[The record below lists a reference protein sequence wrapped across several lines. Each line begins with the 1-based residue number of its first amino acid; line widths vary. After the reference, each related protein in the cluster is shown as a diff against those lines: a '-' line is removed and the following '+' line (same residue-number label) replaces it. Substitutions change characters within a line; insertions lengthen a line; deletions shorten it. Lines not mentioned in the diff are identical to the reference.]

1 MNTGATSVEREALH
15 SQIDKLNRSAV
26 LHGSESLCKLLKYLG
41 EHSLDSPGASL
52 KEYQIATE
60 VFGRPADFDSRVDS
74 TVRVQTGRLRSKL
87 AEYYAGV
94 GAPDRLVIEIPKG
107 AYSLTYHW
115 RPPLQTP
122 VLTPAPPVETPA
134 PQVVPRTPPAAAP
147 RSYPLSWF
155 FLSVVIGAAMV
166 VVVVIAVARYM
177 MPLQAAAH
185 EQPPPAIKTF
195 WSAFSG
201 GADVP
206 LVVYSNAEFV
216 GRPET
221 GLRYFNPALDAGK
234 PIRDHYTGVGEVMA
248 VHDLDQVFTSLKH
261 ELHIKRGRLL
271 TWDDAKAS
279 NLIFIGS
286 PSENLSLRELPSTQ
300 DFVFSRKDSAPR
312 KGDLMISNLHP
323 AASEQAMYLASEGI
337 ITEDYAVVALTSL
350 PNTGRRVLIL
360 AGITTFG
367 TQAAVEY
374 VCRAPRLDELIGKL
388 AKLDPS
394 ARRRVPPFE
403 ALLRVK
409 VSGGVPVQSDLLS
422 LHVHARGTE
431 SPN

>member
-1 MNTGATSVEREALH
+1 MKDTGTTSVEREALH
-15 SQIDKLNRSAV
+15 SQIEKLNRSPI

-41 EHSLDSPGASL
+41 EHSLDAPGTSL

-87 AEYYAGV
+87 AEYYAGE

-107 AYSLTYHW
+107 AYSLTYHM
-115 RPPLQTP
+115 RPPME
-122 VLTPAPPVETPA
+122 TPAPPVAHGTSPTA
-134 PQVVPRTPPAAAP
+134 PPE

-155 FLSVVIGAAMV
+155 LISVANGVAVAVVAAIVATRFMAPVPAAM
-166 VVVVIAVARYM
+166 R
-177 MPLQAAAH
+177 
-185 EQPPPAIKTF
+185 EQPAPAIKAF
-195 WSAFSG
+195 WSVFASG
-201 GADVP
+201 PDAP

-221 GLRYFNPALDAGK
+221 GLRYFNPVLDNGK
-234 PIRDHYTGVGEVMA
+234 QIRDHYTGVGEVMA
-248 VHDLDQVFTSLKH
+248 VHDLDQVFASLKH
-261 ELHIKRGRLL
+261 DIHIKRGRLL

-286 PSENLSLRELPSTQ
+286 PSENLSLRELPGTQ
-300 DFVFSRKDSAPR
+300 DFVFSRKASAPR
-312 KGDLMISNLHP
+312 KGDLMIANLHP
-323 AASEQAMYLASEGI
+323 AASEQAAYLASEGI

-374 VCRAPRLDELIGKL
+374 VCRAPRLDELIAKL

-403 ALLRVK
+403 GLLRVK

>member
-1 MNTGATSVEREALH
+1 MKDTGATSVEREALH
-15 SQIDKLNRSAV
+15 SEIERLNRSSI

-41 EHSLDSPGASL
+41 EHSLDSPGTSL

-87 AEYYAGV
+87 AEYYAGE
-94 GAPDRLVIEIPKG
+94 GAADRLVIEIPKG
-107 AYSLTYHW
+107 AYSLTYHM
-115 RPPLQTP
+115 R
-122 VLTPAPPVETPA
+122 PPVEAPATPVTPA
-134 PQVVPRTPPAAAP
+134 VPVAPNAVPQRA
-147 RSYPLSWF
+147 YPLSWF
-155 FLSVVIGAAMV
+155 FLSVAIGAV
-166 VVVVIAVARYM
+166 VVVVVAIAVTRSMASL
-177 MPLQAAAH
+177 PAAKS
-185 EQPPPAIKTF
+185 EQPAPALTTF
-195 WSAFSG
+195 WSAFASG
-201 GADVP
+201 PDAP

-221 GLRYFNPALDAGK
+221 GLRYFNPAVDAGK
-234 PIRDHYTGVGEVMA
+234 AIRDHYTGVGEVMA

-261 ELHIKRGRLL
+261 EIHIKRGRLL

-286 PSENLSLRELPSTQ
+286 PSENLSLRELPRTQ
-300 DFVFSRKDSAPR
+300 DFVFSRKLSAPR

-323 AASEQAMYLASEGI
+323 KASEQPIYLASEGL
-337 ITEDYAVVALTSL
+337 ITEDYALIALTSGL
-350 PNTGRRVLIL
+350 NGSPRHVLIL

-374 VCRAPRLDELIGKL
+374 VCRAPRLDELLSMISKS
-388 AKLDPS
+388 DPL

-422 LHVHARGTE
+422 LHVHPPGTE